1 MTNTNAIIIG
11 FSLVAA
17 SILIA
22 GHIDDAQATFVGAR
36 YTITNGDSGL
46 AWVLDT
52 DSGNVVL
59 CKPNSFSGKLEFACV
74 REG

>member
-22 GHIDDAQATFVGAR
+22 GHIDNAQAFVGAR
-36 YTITNGDSGL
+36 YIITNGDSGL

-52 DSGNVVL
+52 DSGDLIL
-59 CKPNSFSGKLEFACV
+59 CKPSSFSGKIQFSCV
-74 REG
+74 RES

>member
-22 GHIDDAQATFVGAR
+22 GHIDNAQAFAGAR
-36 YTITNGDSGL
+36 YTIINGDNGP
-46 AWVLDT
+46 AWVLDIDT
-52 DSGNVVL
+52 GDLML
-59 CKPNSFSGKLEFACV
+59 CKPNSFSGKIEFSCV
-74 REG
+74 RES